1 MSNEQRYVLHS
12 MGPSDLSL
20 FWIISDF
27 SFLSWDTNM
36 TKQLE
41 EVPLD
46 TLLETVLNVRE
57 EEMVESEG

>member
-1 MSNEQRYVLHS
+1 
-12 MGPSDLSL
+12 
-20 FWIISDF
+20 
-27 SFLSWDTNM
+27 M